1 MTREIFV
8 LGAARTAIGTFG
20 GSLKDQ
26 SPTGLGTVAVREAI
40 ARAGVLPADVDHAV
54 FGNVI
59 PTEAADLFL
68 GRTVAIGAGMP
79 VESLGLTVNRLCGS
93 GAQAIVNAAQMIQL
107 GDSRIAVAGGAEA
120 MSRAPFS
127 IPAMRYGQRMG
138 DALVYDWLH
147 NTLADPFGH
156 GAMGAT
162 AENLAEKFAIS
173 RERQDAFAVESHRRA
188 ADATAQGRFR
198 SQIVGVELQTRKGLQ
213 VFDTDEHVRGGTTV
227 ADLAKLRAVFRDGG
241 TVTAGNAS
249 GINDGA
255 AAVVLAG
262 AEEVERRRLNP
273 IGRLLAWGLAGVP
286 PEIMGIGPVYA
297 VPVALKRAGL
307 TLADIAVI
315 ESNEAFA
322 VQALSVIDGLGL
334 DPAKVNPN
342 GGAVA
347 LGHPLGA
354 TGAILTVKAL
364 YELQR
369 IGGRYAVVTM
379 CIGGG
384 QGIALV
390 LENLVRHDATRASIH

>member
-1 MTREIFV
+1 MTTDIFI
-8 LGAARTAIGTFG
+8 LGGARPAIGTFG
-20 GSLKDQ
+20 GPLKDL
-26 SPTGLGTVAVREAI
+26 SPTKLGTVAVREAI
-40 ARAGVLPADVDHAV
+40 KRAGVTAADIDNSV
-54 FGNVI
+54 FGTVI

-68 GRTVAIGAGMP
+68 GRTVAVEAGMP

-93 GAQAIVNAAQMIQL
+93 GAQAIVSAAQMIRL
-107 GDSRIAVAGGAEA
+107 GESKISVAGGAEA
-120 MSRAPFS
+120 MSRSPYS
-127 IPAMRYGQRMG
+127 VQGMRYGQRMG
-138 DALVYDWLH
+138 DGLLYDWLH

-162 AENLAEKFAIS
+162 AENVAEKYGIG
-173 RERQDAFAVESHRRA
+173 RDRQDAYAVESHRRA
-188 ADATAQGRFR
+188 AQAIAEGRFKT
-198 SQIVGVELQTRKGLQ
+198 QIAGIEVKTRKGVS
-213 VFDTDEHVRGGTTV
+213 VFDTDEHVRRGTTME
-227 ADLAKLRAVFRDGG
+227 DLAKLKPVFRQGG
-241 TVTAGNAS
+241 SVTAGNAS

-255 AAVVLAG
+255 AAVILASG
-262 AEEVERRRLNP
+262 AEVERRRLQP
-273 IGRLLAWGLAGVP
+273 IGRLVSWGIAGVP
-286 PEIMGIGPVYA
+286 PEIMGIGPVHA
-297 VPVALKRAGL
+297 VPLALERGGL
-307 TLADIAVI
+307 KLSDIDVF

-354 TGAILTVKAL
+354 TGAILTIKAL

-369 IGGRYAVVTM
+369 TGGRYGVVTM

-390 LENLVRHDATRASIH
+390 VENLLK

>member
-1 MTREIFV
+1 MQEPIYI
-8 LGAARTAIGTFG
+8 LAGARTAIGGFG
-20 GSLKDQ
+20 GSLKDF
-26 SPTGLGTVAVREAI
+26 SPTHLAKTVVREAI
-40 ARAGVLPADVDHAV
+40 SRAKLELDVPDHSV
-54 FGNVI
+54 FGTVI

-68 GRTVAIGAGMP
+68 GRTAAIEAGMR
-79 VESLGLTVNRLCGS
+79 VSSMGLTVNRLCGS
-93 GAQAIVNAAQMIQL
+93 GAQAIISAAQMIRL
-107 GDSRIAVAGGAEA
+107 GESSIAVAGGAEA

-127 IPAMRYGQRMG
+127 IQGHRYGQRMG
-138 DALVYDWLH
+138 DGLIYDWLH

-156 GAMGAT
+156 GAMGCT
-162 AENLAEKFAIS
+162 AENVANKYGIG

-188 ADATAQGRFR
+188 TAAIADGRFA
-198 SQIVGVELQTRKGLQ
+198 SQIVPIEVKTKKGMVL
-213 VFDTDEHVRGGTTV
+213 FGTDEHVRPNTTME
-227 ADLAKLRAVFRDGG
+227 DLAKLKPAFDKAGS
-241 TVTAGNAS
+241 VTAGNSS

-255 AAVVLAG
+255 AAVVLASEQ
-262 AEEVERRRLNP
+262 AVRERGLTP
-273 IGRLLAWGLAGVP
+273 IGRLVSWGLAGVP
-286 PEIMGIGPVYA
+286 PEIMGIGPVHA
-297 VPVALKRAGL
+297 VPVALERAGL
-307 TLADIAVI
+307 GIADIDVF

-322 VQALSVIDGLGL
+322 VQALSVIDGLKL

-369 IGGRYAVVTM
+369 SGGKYGVVTM

-390 LENLVRHDATRASIH
+390 VENLVR

>member
-107 GDSRIAVAGGAEA
+107 GESRIAVAGGAEA

-162 AENLAEKFAIS
+162 AENLAAKFAIS

-188 ADATAQGRFR
+188 AEATAQGRFR

-255 AAVVLAG
+255 AAVVVAG

-286 PEIMGIGPVYA
+286 PEIMGIGPVHA

-322 VQALSVIDGLGL
+322 VQALTVIDGLGL

-390 LENLVRHDATRASIH
+390 LENLVRHDATRASTH

>member
-1 MTREIFV
+1 MSSDIFI
-8 LGAARTAIGTFG
+8 LGGARTAIGTFG
-20 GSLKDQ
+20 GTLKDF
-26 SPTGLGTVAVREAI
+26 SPTKLGTVAVREAI
-40 ARAGVLPADVDHAV
+40 ARAGLVPGDVEHSV
-54 FGNVI
+54 FGTVI

-68 GRTVAIGAGMP
+68 GRTVAIEAGMP
-79 VESLGLTVNRLCGS
+79 IESLGLTVNRLCGS
-93 GAQAIVNAAQMIQL
+93 GAQAIVNAAQMIRL
-107 GDSRIAVAGGAEA
+107 GESKIAVAGGAES
-120 MSRAPFS
+120 MSRSPYS
-127 IPAMRYGQRMG
+127 VQGMRYGQRMG
-138 DALVYDWLH
+138 DGVVYDWLQ

-156 GAMGAT
+156 GAMGCT
-162 AENLAEKFAIS
+162 AENVAVKYGIS

-188 ADATAQGRFR
+188 AEAIAQGRFK
-198 SQIVGVELQTRKGLQ
+198 SQIVGVEVKTRKGVQ
-213 VFDTDEHVRGGTTV
+213 VFDTDEHVRPGTTM
-227 ADLAKLRAVFRDGG
+227 ADVAKLKPAFRDGG
-241 TVTAGNAS
+241 TVTAGNSS

-255 AAVVLAG
+255 AAVILASG
-262 AEEVERRRLNP
+262 EEVDGRRLQP

-286 PEIMGIGPVYA
+286 PEIMGIGPVHA

-307 TLADIAVI
+307 TLNDIDII

-322 VQALSVIDGLGL
+322 AQALSVIDGLKL

-354 TGAILTVKAL
+354 TGAILSVKCL

-369 IGGRYAVVTM
+369 IGGRYGLVTM

-390 LENLVRHDATRASIH
+390 IENLAK